1 MTGSTPV
8 SDPSPPPPETR
19 DTRPAHTYAPA
30 AHGHGRDKF
39 WALALG
45 ACGVVYGDIG
55 TSPIYAFRESLHGA
69 MHDGLTR
76 GEVLGV
82 ISLMLWALIFVVTIK
97 YAIFIMRADNR
108 GEGGVL
114 SLMALAQH
122 AIGKRTA
129 IVFVLGIAGA
139 ALFYGD
145 AVLTPAISVLSAVEG
160 INLAIPAFNPAWVQ
174 PMAIA
179 VLVLLFASQA
189 RGTGK
194 VGLVF
199 GPLMAVWFGVLAI
212 LGLMHITDDPA
223 IFSALNPAYAFGF
236 LMSHGLTAFI
246 VLGSVFL
253 CVTGAE
259 ALYADMGHFGKGP
272 IRITWLSFV
281 LPCLALNY
289 LGQGAMV
296 LAHPE
301 TAENPF
307 FLMAP
312 EWGILPL
319 SLLTMAATIIA
330 SQAVITG
337 AFSLTQQAIQLGL
350 LPRLEIRFTNE
361 EQRGQIYL
369 PQINWLLLAGVIALV
384 IVFRS
389 SSNLA
394 SAYGIAVTAT
404 MLVDSFLLFIVMTRL
419 WNFKTPVALAI
430 LVPFLAIDLAFFSAN
445 LLKVFAGGWFPLL
458 LGGLLLLVMLTWV
471 RGSAILAAKT
481 KRDSVPIE
489 DLISSLKVGPPARVR
504 GTAVFLTSAL
514 DVAPIALLHNLKHNK
529 SLHERNVLLKVVT
542 ADTPRVSDES
552 RAIIRRLNDD
562 FVSIELTF
570 GFMETPNVPRVLAQ
584 LRKSGGPKFDI
595 MNTSFFLGRRT
606 VVPSPKGGMPLWRDK
621 LFVALTRSSA
631 NATDFYHIPPGRAVE
646 LGAQIMI

>member
-8 SDPSPPPPETR
+8 PDPSTPPPSQSPE
-19 DTRPAHTYAPA
+19 TYAPA
-30 AHGHGRDKF
+30 AHGHGKDKF
-39 WALALG
+39 WALAVG
-45 ACGVVYGDIG
+45 AAGVVYGDIG

-69 MHDGLTR
+69 MGDGLTR

-97 YAIFIMRADNR
+97 YAIFVMRADNK

-122 AIGKRTA
+122 AIGKRTRF
-129 IVFVLGIAGA
+129 VFLLGIAGA

-160 INLAIPAFNPAWVQ
+160 LKLAIPAFNPAFVQ
-174 PMAIA
+174 PVAVGILIA
-179 VLVLLFASQA
+179 LFVAQA

-199 GPLMAVWFGVLAI
+199 GPLMVVWFLVLGG
-212 LGLMHITDDPA
+212 LGLSHISDDPH
-223 IFSALNPAYAFGF
+223 IFAALNPIHAIGF
-236 LMSHGLTAFI
+236 LTSHGHAAFI

-259 ALYADMGHFGKGP
+259 ALYADMGHFGKRP
-272 IRITWLSFV
+272 IRAAWLWFV
-281 LPCLALNY
+281 FPCLALNY

-301 TAENPF
+301 RASDPF

-312 EWGILPL
+312 DWGLLPL
-319 SLLTMAATIIA
+319 SILTMAATIIA

-361 EQRGQIYL
+361 EQRGQVYM
-369 PQINWLLLAGVIALV
+369 PQINWLLLAGVVALV
-384 IVFRS
+384 IVFES

-404 MLVDSFLLFIVMTRL
+404 MLVDSFLIYIVMTRL
-419 WNFKTPVALAI
+419 WSFRPWLAVAIVTPFIIV
-430 LVPFLAIDLAFFSAN
+430 DLAFFSAN

-458 LGGLLLLVMLTWV
+458 LGGFLLFVMLTWV
-471 RGSAILAAKT
+471 RGSSILTAKAL
-481 KRDSVPIE
+481 RDSVPITA
-489 DLISSLKVGPPARVR
+489 LIDSLKAGPPVRVR
-504 GTAVFLTSAL
+504 GTAVFLTGSL
-514 DVAPIALLHNLKHNK
+514 ESAPIALMHNLKHNK
-529 SLHERNVLLKVVT
+529 VLHERNVLLKVLT
-542 ADTPRVSDES
+542 ADTPRVADDA
-552 RAIIRRLNDD
+552 RAVMHRLSDD
-562 FVSIELTF
+562 FVAIEMSF
-570 GFMETPNVPRVLAQ
+570 GFMESPNVPRVLAQ

-606 VVPSPKGGMPLWRDK
+606 VLASPKGGMPLWQDK
-621 LFVALTRSSA
+621 LYVALARSA
-631 NATDFYHIPPGRAVE
+631 TNATDFYHIPSGRAVE
-646 LGAQIMI
+646 LGAQIVV

>member
-8 SDPSPPPPETR
+8 PDPSSQLPKHSPE
-19 DTRPAHTYAPA
+19 TYAPA
-30 AHGHGRDKF
+30 AHGHGKDKF
-39 WALALG
+39 WALAVG
-45 ACGVVYGDIG
+45 AAGVVYGDIG

-69 MHDGLTR
+69 MADGLAR
-76 GEVLGV
+76 SEVLGV

-97 YAIFIMRADNR
+97 YAIFVMRADNK

-122 AIGKRTA
+122 AIGKRTRF
-129 IVFVLGIAGA
+129 VFLLGVTGA

-145 AVLTPAISVLSAVEG
+145 AILTPAISVLSAVEG
-160 INLAIPAFNPAWVQ
+160 LKLAIPAFDPAFVQ
-174 PMAIA
+174 PVAVGILIA
-179 VLVLLFASQA
+179 LFVAQA

-199 GPLMAVWFGVLAI
+199 GPLMVIWFLVLGA
-212 LGLMHITDDPA
+212 LGLSHISDDPQ
-223 IFSALNPAYAFGF
+223 IFAALNPVHAISF
-236 LMSHGLTAFI
+236 LTSHGKAAFI

-259 ALYADMGHFGKGP
+259 ALYADMGHFGKRP
-272 IRITWLSFV
+272 IRAAWLWFV
-281 LPCLALNY
+281 FPCLALNY

-301 TAENPF
+301 RASDPF

-312 EWGILPL
+312 DWGLLPL
-319 SLLTMAATIIA
+319 SILTMAATVIA

-361 EQRGQIYL
+361 EQRGQVYM
-369 PQINWLLLAGVIALV
+369 PQINWLLLAGVVALV
-384 IVFRS
+384 IVFES

-404 MLVDSFLLFIVMTRL
+404 MLVDSFLIYIVMTRL
-419 WNFKTPVALAI
+419 WSFRPWLAVAIVTPFIIV
-430 LVPFLAIDLAFFSAN
+430 DLAFFSAN

-458 LGGLLLLVMLTWV
+458 LGGFLLFVMLTWV
-471 RGSAILAAKT
+471 RGSSILMAKS
-481 KRDSVPIE
+481 KRDSVPISALLE
-489 DLISSLKVGPPARVR
+489 SLKVGPPVRVK
-504 GTAVFLTSAL
+504 GTAVFLTGSL
-514 DVAPIALLHNLKHNK
+514 ESAPIALMHNLKHNK
-529 SLHERNVLLKVVT
+529 VLHGRNVLLKVLT
-542 ADTPRVSDES
+542 ADTPRVADEA
-552 RAIIRRLNDD
+552 RAVMNRLSDD
-562 FVSIELTF
+562 FVTIEMSF
-570 GFMETPNVPRVLAQ
+570 GFMESPNVPRVLAQ

-606 VVPSPKGGMPLWRDK
+606 VLASPKGGMPLWQDK
-621 LFVALTRSSA
+621 LYVALARSA
-631 NATDFYHIPPGRAVE
+631 TNATDFYHIPSGRAVE
-646 LGAQIMI
+646 LGAQIVV

>member
-8 SDPSPPPPETR
+8 PDPSTPPPSQSPE
-19 DTRPAHTYAPA
+19 TYAPA
-30 AHGHGRDKF
+30 AHGHGKDKF
-39 WALALG
+39 WALAVG
-45 ACGVVYGDIG
+45 AAGVVYGDIG

-69 MHDGLTR
+69 MADGLTR

-97 YAIFIMRADNR
+97 YAIFVMRADNK

-122 AIGKRTA
+122 AIGKRTRF
-129 IVFVLGIAGA
+129 VFLLGIAGA

-145 AVLTPAISVLSAVEG
+145 AILTPAISVLSAVEG
-160 INLAIPAFNPAWVQ
+160 LKLAIPAFNPALVQ
-174 PMAIA
+174 PVAVGILIA
-179 VLVLLFASQA
+179 LFVAQA

-194 VGLVF
+194 VGLIF
-199 GPLMAVWFGVLAI
+199 GPLMVVWFMVLGA
-212 LGLMHITDDPA
+212 LGLSHISDDPH
-223 IFSALNPAYAFGF
+223 IFAALNPVHAISF
-236 LMSHGLTAFI
+236 LTSHGKAAFI

-259 ALYADMGHFGKGP
+259 ALYADMGHFGKRP
-272 IRITWLSFV
+272 IRAAWLWFV
-281 LPCLALNY
+281 FPCLAINY

-301 TAENPF
+301 RASDPF

-312 EWGILPL
+312 DWGLLPL
-319 SLLTMAATIIA
+319 SILTMAATIIA

-361 EQRGQIYL
+361 EQRGQVYM
-369 PQINWLLLAGVIALV
+369 PQINWLLLIGVVALV
-384 IVFRS
+384 IVFES

-404 MLVDSFLLFIVMTRL
+404 MLVDSFLIYIVMTRL
-419 WNFKTPVALAI
+419 WNFRPWIAMAIVTPFIIVDI
-430 LVPFLAIDLAFFSAN
+430 AFFSAN

-458 LGGLLLLVMLTWV
+458 LGGFLLFVMLTWV
-471 RGSAILAAKT
+471 RGSSILMAKSL
-481 KRDSVPIE
+481 RDSVPIAA
-489 DLISSLKVGPPARVR
+489 LIDSLKVGPPVRVK
-504 GTAVFLTSAL
+504 GTAVFLTGSL
-514 DVAPIALLHNLKHNK
+514 ESAPIALMHNLKHNK
-529 SLHERNVLLKVVT
+529 VLHERNVLLKVLT
-542 ADTPRVSDES
+542 ADTPRVADDA
-552 RAIIRRLNDD
+552 RAVMHRLSDD
-562 FVSIELTF
+562 FVTIEMSF
-570 GFMETPNVPRVLAQ
+570 GFMESPNVPRVLAQ

-606 VVPSPKGGMPLWRDK
+606 VLASPKGGMPLWQDK
-621 LFVALTRSSA
+621 LYVALARSA
-631 NATDFYHIPPGRAVE
+631 TNATDFYHIPSGRAVE
-646 LGAQIMI
+646 LGAQIVV

>member
-1 MTGSTPV
+1 MTGSAPV
-8 SDPSPPPPETR
+8 PDPSSQPSQHSPE
-19 DTRPAHTYAPA
+19 TYAPA
-30 AHGHGRDKF
+30 AHGHGKDKF
-39 WALALG
+39 WALAVG
-45 ACGVVYGDIG
+45 AAGVVYGDIG

-69 MHDGLTR
+69 MADGLAR
-76 GEVLGV
+76 SEVLGV

-97 YAIFIMRADNR
+97 YAIFVMRADNK

-122 AIGKRTA
+122 AIGKRTRF
-129 IVFVLGIAGA
+129 VFLLGITGA

-145 AVLTPAISVLSAVEG
+145 AILTPAISVLSAVEG
-160 INLAIPAFNPAWVQ
+160 LKLAIPAFDPAFVQ
-174 PMAIA
+174 PVA
-179 VLVLLFASQA
+179 VGILIVLFVAQA

-199 GPLMAVWFGVLAI
+199 GPLMVIWFLVLGA
-212 LGLMHITDDPA
+212 LGLSHISDDPQ
-223 IFSALNPAYAFGF
+223 IFDALNPVHAISF
-236 LMSHGLTAFI
+236 LTSHGKAAFI

-259 ALYADMGHFGKGP
+259 ALYADMGHFGKRP
-272 IRITWLSFV
+272 IRAAWLWFV
-281 LPCLALNY
+281 FPCLALNY

-301 TAENPF
+301 RASDPF

-312 EWGILPL
+312 DWGLLPL
-319 SLLTMAATIIA
+319 SILTMAATIIA

-361 EQRGQIYL
+361 EQRGQVYM
-369 PQINWLLLAGVIALV
+369 PQINWLLLAGVVALV
-384 IVFRS
+384 IVFES

-404 MLVDSFLLFIVMTRL
+404 MLVDSFLIYIVMTRL
-419 WNFKTPVALAI
+419 WNFRTWMAVAIVTPFIIV
-430 LVPFLAIDLAFFSAN
+430 DLAFFSAN

-458 LGGLLLLVMLTWV
+458 LGGFLLFVMLTWV
-471 RGSAILAAKT
+471 RGSSILMAKSQ
-481 KRDSVPIE
+481 RDSVPITALLE
-489 DLISSLKVGPPARVR
+489 SLKVGPPVRVK
-504 GTAVFLTSAL
+504 GTAVFLTGSL
-514 DVAPIALLHNLKHNK
+514 ESAPIALMHNLKHNNV
-529 SLHERNVLLKVVT
+529 LHERNVLLKVLT
-542 ADTPRVSDES
+542 ADTPRVADEA
-552 RAIIRRLNDD
+552 RAVMNRLSED
-562 FVSIELTF
+562 FVTIEMSF
-570 GFMETPNVPRVLAQ
+570 GFMESPNVPRVLAQ

-606 VVPSPKGGMPLWRDK
+606 VLASPKGGMPLWQDK
-621 LFVALTRSSA
+621 LYVALARSA
-631 NATDFYHIPPGRAVE
+631 TNATDFYHIPSGRAVE
-646 LGAQIMI
+646 LGAQIVV

>member
-8 SDPSPPPPETR
+8 PDPSTPPPSQSPE
-19 DTRPAHTYAPA
+19 TYAPA
-30 AHGHGRDKF
+30 AHGHGKDKF
-39 WALALG
+39 WALAVG
-45 ACGVVYGDIG
+45 AAGVVYGDIG

-69 MHDGLTR
+69 MGDGLTR

-97 YAIFIMRADNR
+97 YAIFVMRADNK

-122 AIGKRTA
+122 AIGKRTRF
-129 IVFVLGIAGA
+129 VFLLGIAGA

-160 INLAIPAFNPAWVQ
+160 LKLAIPAFNPAFVQ
-174 PMAIA
+174 PVAVGILIA
-179 VLVLLFASQA
+179 LFVAQA

-199 GPLMAVWFGVLAI
+199 GPLMVVWFLVLGG
-212 LGLMHITDDPA
+212 LGLSHISDDPH
-223 IFSALNPAYAFGF
+223 IFAALNPIHAIGF
-236 LMSHGLTAFI
+236 LTSHGHAAFI

-259 ALYADMGHFGKGP
+259 ALYADMGHFGKRP
-272 IRITWLSFV
+272 IRAAWLWFV
-281 LPCLALNY
+281 FPCLALNY

-301 TAENPF
+301 RASDPF

-312 EWGILPL
+312 DWGLLPL
-319 SLLTMAATIIA
+319 SILTMAATIIA

-361 EQRGQIYL
+361 EQRGQVYM
-369 PQINWLLLAGVIALV
+369 PQINWLLLAGVVALV
-384 IVFRS
+384 IVFES

-404 MLVDSFLLFIVMTRL
+404 MLVDSFLIYIVMTRL
-419 WNFKTPVALAI
+419 WSFRPWLAVAIVTPFIIV
-430 LVPFLAIDLAFFSAN
+430 DLAFFSAN

-458 LGGLLLLVMLTWV
+458 LGGFLLLVMLTWV
-471 RGSAILAAKT
+471 RGSSILTAKAL
-481 KRDSVPIE
+481 RDSVPITA
-489 DLISSLKVGPPARVR
+489 LIDSLKAGPPVRVR
-504 GTAVFLTSAL
+504 GTAVFLTGSL
-514 DVAPIALLHNLKHNK
+514 ESAPIALMHNLKHNK
-529 SLHERNVLLKVVT
+529 VLHERNVLLKVLT
-542 ADTPRVSDES
+542 ADTPRVADDA
-552 RAIIRRLNDD
+552 RAVMHRLSDD
-562 FVSIELTF
+562 FVAIEMSF
-570 GFMETPNVPRVLAQ
+570 GFMESPNVPRVLAQ

-606 VVPSPKGGMPLWRDK
+606 VLASPKGGMPLWQDK
-621 LFVALTRSSA
+621 LYVALARSA
-631 NATDFYHIPPGRAVE
+631 TNATDFYHIPSGRAVE
-646 LGAQIMI
+646 LGAQIVV